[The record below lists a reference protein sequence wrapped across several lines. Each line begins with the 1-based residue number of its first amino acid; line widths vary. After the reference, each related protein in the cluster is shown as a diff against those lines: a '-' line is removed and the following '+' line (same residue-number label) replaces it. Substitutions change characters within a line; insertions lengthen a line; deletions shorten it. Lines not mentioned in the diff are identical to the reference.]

1 MRRTGTYVRTTVA
14 GTELQAFVPEPL
26 PPARPPLKLDAET
39 TRRLAAAERGLARLD
54 LAAEMLSSLEW
65 FLYGFLRK
73 EAVLSSQ
80 IEGTQAT
87 LADLLTWEATGE
99 GDESRPPDIEEV
111 SNYLVALKW
120 ARKQITRTDALPIS
134 TRLLSGAHARLMRG
148 SNRQPG
154 EIRRSQNWIGGRTP
168 AEARFVPPPPDRIA
182 DSLTSLER
190 YIHAASDLPP
200 LVRAGL
206 IHVQFETIHPYLDG
220 NGRIGRL
227 LIALLLEEW
236 GLLQRPLLYLSLHFK
251 QHRGEYYRRL
261 DAVRAEGDWEGW
273 IGFFLEAITVVS
285 EDAVTSA
292 RDLFRI
298 VEEDRRALLN
308 RSGASLMTIRLL
320 EALPQSP
327 ILTIASVVDLL
338 ATSKPT
344 ATKAIETLADAGIL
358 AETTGRKRDRVW
370 RYVRYVDRLSRGTE
384 L

>member
-1 MRRTGTYVRTTVA
+1 
-14 GTELQAFVPEPL
+14 
-26 PPARPPLKLDAET
+26 
-39 TRRLAAAERGLARLD
+39 
-54 LAAEMLSSLEW
+54 
-65 FLYGFLRK
+65 
-73 EAVLSSQ
+73 
-80 IEGTQAT
+80 
-87 LADLLTWEATGE
+87 
-99 GDESRPPDIEEV
+99 
-111 SNYLVALKW
+111 
-120 ARKQITRTDALPIS
+120 
-134 TRLLSGAHARLMRG
+134 MRG